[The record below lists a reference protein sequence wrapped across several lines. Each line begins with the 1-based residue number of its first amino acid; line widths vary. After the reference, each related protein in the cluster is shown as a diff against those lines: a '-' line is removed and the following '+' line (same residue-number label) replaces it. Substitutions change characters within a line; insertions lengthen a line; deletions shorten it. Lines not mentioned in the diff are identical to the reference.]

1 MFPSIGDD
9 ISIRVSHATAHCAVA
24 VTTIFG
30 TVVDETQNA
39 LKIESQTENDKC
51 VTAWFPKK
59 SFTTVIFHNEMKY
72 FSCRFAKWFRP
83 SGWNETFIEICSK
96 NSIISA

>member
-9 ISIRVSHATAHCAVA
+9 ISIRVSYATSHCAVA

-30 TVVDETQNA
+30 KVVDETQNA
-39 LKIESQTENDKC
+39 LKIESQTEKEKV

-59 SFTTVIFHNEMKY
+59 SINSIVFHDEMKY

-83 SGWNETFIEICSK
+83 SGWNETFIVICSK
-96 NSIISA
+96 NSFISA